1 MRSNSNGLS
10 IKNNIFTDI
19 NADYSIIE
27 VLDNPSVVIQ
37 NTNIENNI
45 ISNIQSP
52 NYINAIVLGHLVNT
66 KVDKN
71 IIFNLHN
78 SNYESSAAIN
88 MYGNQNSVVSN
99 NTIYNTV
106 VGIKYGCNGLKLK

>member
-1 MRSNSNGLS
+1 MREVKFKRPS

-27 VLDNPSVVIQ
+27 ILDNPSVVIQ

-88 MYGNQNSVVSN
+88 MYGNQIVVS
-99 NTIYNTV
+99 I
-106 VGIKYGCNGLKLK
+106 IQFIIQYGCNGCSNQIIS